1 MIEPVVVS
9 FYTPEWEYRSRALAL
24 AKQCEEMGLRHDFRP
39 MESTGNWL
47 RNTALKASFIHN
59 LLQQHE
65 HIIWS
70 DCDGVFLARP
80 TLVLDHAAAEPVMA
94 VPHQALPR
102 NWQVSCLSF
111 RRTPESLAL
120 AARWA
125 DYARKND
132 VTDELAFHIVTT
144 EMPGLVAPLPTSY
157 CGLPKHGV
165 YPEGTVYA
173 VGLSKSPDKMA
184 LKAKKGQ
191 K

>member
-1 MIEPVVVS
+1 MSLPVIVT

-47 RNTALKASFIHN
+47 RNTALKASFIN
-59 LLQQHE
+59 RILQQYE

-70 DCDGVFLARP
+70 DCDGVFMARP
-80 TLVLDHAAAEPVMA
+80 TLMLDHAAAEPVMA
-94 VPHQALPR
+94 VPHQVLPR
-102 NWQVSCLSF
+102 NWQVSCMSF

-120 AARWA
+120 VARWA
-125 DYARKND
+125 EYASEHE

-157 CGLPKHGV
+157 CALPKQGN
-165 YPEGTVYA
+165 YPADAVYA

-184 LKAKKGQ
+184 MKARQ
-191 K
+191 AQQ